1 MATEIPA
8 RTQEPINGQL
18 SGTWKRAGRVTLGAA
33 RRRRKKVRAEDC
45 SEEAAAMTLWRQC
58 LFIGDKEKMAWLC
71 VQASGP
77 THVFG
82 ARFAHVCCKYS
93 QIIPTLKKLS
103 FVLVYMGLTSEIL
116 THELGDSLPLDFKL
130 SGNPIP

>member
-18 SGTWKRAGRVTLGAA
+18 SGTRKRAGRVTLGAA

-82 ARFAHVCCKYS
+82 ARFARVWCTVCPCLL
-93 QIIPTLKKLS
+93 QI
-103 FVLVYMGLTSEIL
+103 
-116 THELGDSLPLDFKL
+116 LPNNSNLEKNEFCSCLHGIDI
-130 SGNPIP
+130 GNSYARVG